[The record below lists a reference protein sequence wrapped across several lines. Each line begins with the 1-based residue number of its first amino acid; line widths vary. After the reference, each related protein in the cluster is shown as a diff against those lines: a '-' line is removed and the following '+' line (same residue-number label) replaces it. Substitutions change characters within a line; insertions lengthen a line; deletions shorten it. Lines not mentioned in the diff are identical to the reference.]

1 MLIILP
7 FYRNM
12 FCILRTYGRFK
23 DLDQSV
29 KDDVEFFK
37 GNPLVLDVPI
47 SGYSVRRLGEVPDF

>member
-1 MLIILP
+1 
-7 FYRNM
+7 M